1 MKALVTG
8 GSGFLGTAIVR
19 ALLDRGDS
27 VTSLARRPSA
37 ALERLG
43 VRQEE
48 VDLADRGP
56 TLRAL
61 RGHDVVFHAAAKT
74 GVWGARS
81 EFERVNVEGTRNVLE
96 ACLAA
101 RVERLVYTSSPSV
114 CFDGRDHHRASNDL
128 PHATRF
134 LCAYAATKAEA
145 ERSVL
150 AANGM
155 EGLATCALRP
165 HLIVGPGDPH
175 LVPRLVE
182 RARAGKLARVGDGT
196 NLVSLTDVENAA
208 LAHVDA
214 ALALAPEAAHGGKAY
229 FIAQVEPVRLWAW
242 IDELL
247 ARLDVQPVRRQVSL
261 GSAYLAGMACEAL
274 WRLLGRASEPPMTR
288 FLALQLARS
297 HSYDLGPAV
306 RDFGYRERVTTP
318 ESMERLVAAFR
329 RAG

>member
-1 MKALVTG
+1 VKALVTG
-8 GSGFLGTAIVR
+8 GSGFLGTAIVG
-19 ALLDRGDS
+19 ALLDRGIP

-43 VRQEE
+43 VAQEE
-48 VDLADRGP
+48 VDLSDCGA

-81 EFERVNVEGTRNVLE
+81 EFARVNVEGTRNVIE
-96 ACLAA
+96 ACRAA
-101 RVERLVYTSSPSV
+101 RVERLVYTSSPAV
-114 CFDGRDHHRASNDL
+114 CFDGRDHLRASNDL
-128 PHATRF
+128 AYPERF
-134 LCAYAATKAEA
+134 LCAYAATKAA
-145 ERSVL
+145 VERRVL
-150 AANGM
+150 AANGV

-175 LVPRLVE
+175 LVPRILA
-182 RARAGKLARVGDGT
+182 RARAGKLARVGDGA

-208 LAHVDA
+208 LAHLDA
-214 ALALAPEAAHGGKAY
+214 ALALAPAAAHAGKAY
-229 FIAQVEPVRLWAW
+229 FIVQAEPVNLWAW

-247 ARLDVQPVRRQVSL
+247 ARLEVPPVTRRISL
-261 GSAYLAGMACEAL
+261 RSAYLVGTACEVL
-274 WRLLGRASEPPMTR
+274 WRLAGRASEPPMTR

-297 HSYDLGPAV
+297 HCYDLGPAT
-306 RDFGYRERVTTP
+306 RDFGYRERVSTP
-318 ESMERLVAAFR
+318 ESMERLVRAFR